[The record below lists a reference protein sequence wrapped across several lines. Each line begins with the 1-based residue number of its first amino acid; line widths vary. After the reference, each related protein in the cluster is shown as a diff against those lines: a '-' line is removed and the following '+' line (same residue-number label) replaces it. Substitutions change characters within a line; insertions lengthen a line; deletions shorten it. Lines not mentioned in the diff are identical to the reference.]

1 MSAVPGFF
9 EVVSQSV
16 VLSSVHSHFFC
27 GATHLPATYV
37 RTLRPQSTVIY
48 VDHGSLAWRL
58 QVKLWQCGVPVV
70 PWFCPSLSELWNLK
84 RFKSRLHLV
93 KYLCD
98 SAVGILC
105 LQRTVQLVNV
115 VDGGHLAIR
124 TVNCELWDTQEVQN
138 AVMLS
143 WLTVE
148 YH

>member
-1 MSAVPGFF
+1 M
-9 EVVSQSV
+9 EQRIIY
-16 VLSSVHSHFFC
+16 L
-27 GATHLPATYV
+27 LRTYV
-37 RTLRPQSTVIY
+37 RTHFTPTIDCHL

-93 KYLCD
+93 KYLYD

-115 VDGGHLAIR
+115 VDGGHLSIR

-138 AVMLS
+138 ANSHALMADSGISLVTGYLCCLVYYPFYS
-143 WLTVE
+143 R
-148 YH
+148 